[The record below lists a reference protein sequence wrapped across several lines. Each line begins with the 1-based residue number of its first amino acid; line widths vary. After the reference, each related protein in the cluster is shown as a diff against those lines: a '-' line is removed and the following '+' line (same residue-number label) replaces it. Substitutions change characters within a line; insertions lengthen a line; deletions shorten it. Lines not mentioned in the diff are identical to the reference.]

1 MIIVLK
7 PGATEEQINHIV
19 EKLKGFGLQIH
30 MSKGEERTI
39 IGAIGD
45 ERVLPI
51 SRLRYSLAL
60 KRLCPYCNHLNL

>member
-45 ERVLPI
+45 ERVLANQPLEI
-51 SRLRYSLAL
+51 FLAL
-60 KRLCPYCNHLNL
+60 KRLCPYCSHLNL